1 MTLPEESDKKD
12 EKISLCLG
20 KNLYENNCPS
30 GGVKIQDLPA
40 LHRIYFSAARAT
52 LLYPK
57 VPIYLWDLS
66 SSMKT

>member
-1 MTLPEESDKKD
+1 MTLPKESDKKD

-40 LHRIYFSAARAT
+40 LHRIYFFCS
-52 LLYPK
+52 
-57 VPIYLWDLS
+57 
-66 SSMKT
+66 